1 MEVTA
6 MQNNKGFSII
16 SVLVAMVIF
25 LVAMLGLLSG
35 IIYSRHLSTRNL
47 LRNEAIRI
55 VQETFDSYRND
66 NYTKIT
72 NDFDHT
78 SASTT
83 CSNCLDNSSLSG
95 CHTVSKQINNTNV
108 TFGMLFNGSPGSGGI
123 TFDNITVCWKY
134 LDVLYEKKFA
144 TIILK

>member
-1 MEVTA
+1 ML
-6 MQNNKGFSII
+6 NKDGFSII
-16 SVLVAMVIF
+16 SMLVAMLIF

-35 IIYSRHLSTRNL
+35 IIYSRHLSTRNI

-55 VQETFDSYRND
+55 AQEAFDNYRND

-83 CSNCLDNSSLSG
+83 CQQCLDNSSLTG
-95 CHTVSKQINNTNV
+95 CHTVTKQINNANV
-108 TFGMLFNGSPGSGGI
+108 TFGMLFKGSIGGGKI

-134 LDVLYEKKFA
+134 LGALYEKKFA
-144 TIILK
+144 TVILVK